1 MKLTGGVAY
10 PARFAGLT
18 MANYYDPFG
27 LFEEPEPSRSRRP
40 HNGGGSARQ
49 VNPHFQAHSPQQPSG
64 SSARPAASN
73 AGGPTLSDYERL
85 QIERNELVDEMKR
98 RNDKFATQGEVLRQ
112 QGEHL
117 QMLDSRLKWTEAAL
131 RQAQKS
137 SGGAEAARQQPQRAN
152 RPALDDY
159 ERLQSDRDQLSEK
172 LKRRDNELAIKSEA
186 LRRQGEDLRD
196 VADRLMWTEAAL
208 KQVQKAEGEEETSW
222 RERYMRLQAE
232 LDNLRQRLEQRSE
245 ARVASKRDDILR
257 DMLPL
262 ADHLDLALQH
272 VETLDEPS
280 DDLRNFVGNI
290 EATRSAFL
298 ETLRRYGIERM
309 NAHATP
315 FDPNLHEALST
326 VASESV
332 PADHVAQVVQ
342 AGYVNGEQLLRPA
355 RVLVSKG
362 SE

>member
-1 MKLTGGVAY
+1 MKRTGGVAY
-10 PARFAGLT
+10 PARFVGFI

-27 LFEEPEPSRSRRP
+27 MFDAPDPSRSRPLRNAHGP
-40 HNGGGSARQ
+40 ARQ
-49 VNPHFQAHSPQQPSG
+49 VNPYFRGNPPQRPG
-64 SSARPAASN
+64 RNAARPAAPN
-73 AGGPTLSDYERL
+73 AGGPTLGDYERL
-85 QIERNELVDEMKR
+85 QAERNELVDEMKR
-98 RNDKFATQGEVLRQ
+98 RNDKLTTQSDALRR

-117 QMLDSRLKWTEAAL
+117 QELGSRLKWTEAAL

-137 SGGAEAARQQPQRAN
+137 SAFAEAARQPQTN
-152 RPALDDY
+152 RPTPDDY
-159 ERLQSDRDQLSEK
+159 ERLQSERDQLSEK

-245 ARVASKRDDILR
+245 AQVAAKRDDILR

-280 DDLRNFVGNI
+280 ADLRNFTGNI
-290 EATRSAFL
+290 QATRSAFL
-298 ETLRRYGIERM
+298 ETLRRYGVERM
-309 NAHATP
+309 DAQGAP
-315 FDPNLHEALST
+315 FDPNLHEALSQI
-326 VASESV
+326 ASDKV

-342 AGYVNGEQLLRPA
+342 AGYINGEQLLRPA
-355 RVLVSKG
+355 RVLVSSGG
-362 SE
+362 SEQ